1 MKHEDKNARLGQYS
15 EMLEG
20 STFAFLTEHG
30 KVRVTQ
36 MEKLRDQFAEMGC
49 SMLVVKNTLARIVF
63 ERKGI
68 DEIAAYLDGPSLLL
82 IGKEEV
88 APVAKA
94 LQKASR
100 TNPTLKVKAIIFDGK
115 VYPGSDFKTF
125 QDMPTKNEIRAK
137 LLSVFKAPIGGFVRV
152 INTPQRMVS
161 VLGQYADK
169 RGRVKP
175 GCAPSALLRPGCF
188 IVAVTLHRKLKQFN
202 GGTT

>member
-1 MKHEDKNARLGQYS
+1 MKRQDKDARLDQYA
-15 EMLEG
+15 ELLEG

-36 MEKLRDQFAEMGC
+36 MEKLRAQFEEMGC

-68 DEIAAYLDGPSLLL
+68 DEISAYLDGPSLLV

-88 APVAKA
+88 SPVAKA
-94 LQKASR
+94 LQKVTRS
-100 TNPTLKVKAIIFDGK
+100 NPTLKVKAIIFDGK
-115 VYPGSDFKTF
+115 VYPASDFKSF

-137 LLSVFKAPIGGFVRV
+137 LLSVFKAPISGLVRV

-161 VLGQYADK
+161 VLKQYADK
-169 RGRVKP
+169 Q
-175 GCAPSALLRPGCF
+175 SA
-188 IVAVTLHRKLKQFN
+188 
-202 GGTT
+202 